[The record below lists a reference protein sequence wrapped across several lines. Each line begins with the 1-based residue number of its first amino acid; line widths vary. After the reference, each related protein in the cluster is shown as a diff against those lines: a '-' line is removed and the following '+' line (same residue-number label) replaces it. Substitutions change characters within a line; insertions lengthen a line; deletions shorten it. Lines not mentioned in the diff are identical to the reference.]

1 MVVHKMTF
9 DKMTVDKILVIGTS
23 GQVGRSICIQ
33 LGTRPNVIY
42 ADRSSSDPRVKS
54 CNLADTQAVYELIL
68 SERPKIIINCAAY
81 TAVDLAEKEFDVAM
95 KINGLAVEALAKAA
109 HEISAVLIHYSTDY
123 VFDGSGCLPWKEADK
138 TSPVNAYGR
147 TKLFG
152 DEAVIKHCPKFGY
165 VFRTQWVYDNE
176 GKNFLNTM
184 LRFGA
189 EREDMSVVGDQI
201 GAPTTSL
208 VIADYTLK
216 ALSKILAGNMPAGI
230 YNLVCRGEVS
240 WHGFAEAIFKN
251 ARERGLPL
259 KIVNLKKIESKDF
272 PTPAAR
278 PKNSRLNVDKLE
290 RVLGEN
296 LPTWDGALL
305 HLMSLRKN

>member
-1 MVVHKMTF
+1 
-9 DKMTVDKILVIGTS
+9 MTVDKILVIGTS
-23 GQVGRSICIQ
+23 GQVGRSICSQ
-33 LGTRPNVIY
+33 LGARANVVY
-42 ADRSSSDPRVKS
+42 ADHDASDPKVKA
-54 CNLADTQAVYELIL
+54 CDLADITALSALIL
-68 SERPKIIINCAAY
+68 SERPRIIINCAAY
-81 TAVDLAEKEFDVAM
+81 TAVDLAEKEFDLAM

-123 VFDGSGCLPWKEADK
+123 VFDGTGSLAWKESDK

-152 DEAVIKHCPKFGY
+152 DEAVTKHCPKFGY

-189 EREDMSVVGDQI
+189 EREEMSVVGDQI

-216 ALSKILAGNMPAGI
+216 ALSKIVAGTMPAGI

-240 WHGFAEAIFKN
+240 WHGFAETIFKA

-259 KIVNLKKIESKDF
+259 KIRNLKKIESKDF

-290 RVLGEN
+290 LALGEK
-296 LPTWDGALL
+296 LPTWDAALTY
-305 HLMSLRKN
+305 LMSLRKN

>member
-1 MVVHKMTF
+1 
-9 DKMTVDKILVIGTS
+9 MTVDKILVIGTS
-23 GQVGRSICIQ
+23 GQVGRSICGQ
-33 LGTRPNVIY
+33 LGTRPNVVY
-42 ADRSSSDPRVKS
+42 ADHNASASNVKA
-54 CNLADTQAVYELIL
+54 CDLADTTALSALIL

-81 TAVDLAEKEFDVAM
+81 TAVDLAEKEFDLAM

-123 VFDGSGCLPWKEADK
+123 VFDGTGSLAWKESDK

-152 DEAVIKHCPKFGY
+152 DEAVTKHCPNSGY
-165 VFRTQWVYDNE
+165 VFRTQWVYDND

-208 VIADYTLK
+208 VIAEFTLK
-216 ALSKILAGNMPAGI
+216 ALVKIAAGQMPAGI

-240 WHGFAEAIFKN
+240 WHGFAEEIFKT

-259 KIVNLKKIESKDF
+259 KIRNLKKIESKDF

-278 PKNSRLNVDKLE
+278 PKNSRLNLDKLE

-296 LPTWDGALL
+296 LPTWDAALT